1 MRLNKAIESC
11 IVISFEGLLLGLGL
25 LALRNNV
32 LLILFAGFFWFHSV
46 SGYSKYPY
54 NKQCLKNVSNKLEI
68 LFKEPKNK
76 G

>member
-11 IVISFEGLLLGLGL
+11 IVISFEGLILGLGL
-25 LALRNNV
+25 LILRNNV
-32 LLILFAGFFWFHSV
+32 LLILFAGFFWFYSV
-46 SGYSKYPY
+46 SGYFKYPF
-54 NKQCLKNVSNKLEI
+54 NKQYLENVSTKLEI